1 MGVREE
7 KEKAVMGGV
16 SRIKATAALTK
27 AALCNSAATK
37 AIVLG
42 GPMPR
47 HKQLHAAPLQRE
59 RVPHTRGIVHVFLPP
74 DEGAPDRRPLFQP

>member
-42 GPMPR
+42 GPSS
-47 HKQLHAAPLQRE
+47 QAATCSSSPERE
-59 RVPHTRGIVHVFLPP
+59 SAAHPGYCSRVF
-74 DEGAPDRRPLFQP
+74 AA